1 MPKQFAKR
9 IADVGRLEIAGCPLV
24 KHRGKESEVIFADK
38 CDLDV
43 GALCCGAIEVSRGPY
58 AGESAPQNND
68 LRVSSFPID
77 FMHHVRVPQVWI
89 CFLLPFKQSEDRS
102 GRL

>member
-58 AGESAPQNND
+58 AGESAP
-68 LRVSSFPID
+68 
-77 FMHHVRVPQVWI
+77 
-89 CFLLPFKQSEDRS
+89 KK
-102 GRL
+102 